1 MSTATPVSRR
11 RRLLG
16 LALATALVGPLVTPL
31 VLGGTAAPS
40 AAATLTL
47 RQPMP
52 ADAVV
57 DMVGINVHTA
67 SREHY
72 GDKARVT
79 AALRELGVRHVRDR
93 VYTNRPDQYDR
104 LRALG
109 AEGIGLNVIAGDPT
123 LAGGTPEAIVQTA
136 VRELPGMV
144 ESYEGANE
152 WNLKRR
158 PNWAAELR
166 AHQTRLYGAVR
177 ANPVHSRVPVMAP
190 ALGQREGREELG
202 SLAGIADLGNNHL
215 YMGGREPSWLVDQ
228 ELSRER
234 ALKVPNKQV
243 VVTEAGY
250 HDAMV
255 DPTTHFP
262 TPQDVSADYLP
273 RWVME
278 YAKRDALTHQVYLY
292 QLMDEGTNNAD
303 REDKFGLVRPDFTRK
318 PGFTALKNTLAL
330 FEDPGGYQPQP
341 TPLALGV
348 TSTATDV
355 QTLVTQRRDGSYVL
369 AVWRRTSSWQQKD
382 EVRLAVPAVPVT
394 LDLATAMDAA
404 VHTPTT
410 SATPRSTATRTTR
423 VNLSVGNG
431 LQVVKLTAPVSTPP
445 PTTPPPTTPPPTT
458 PPPTT
463 PPPTT
468 PPPTTPPPTTP
479 PPTSPTTPPT
489 TSPTT
494 PSTPAPSPSP
504 SPTGDVVAPSSRLA
518 LSATATGSGDLV
530 AVGAKGV
537 PNHLEWSAEE
547 GLGRP
552 RALSGQTDYAPALT
566 RAPDGSLDA
575 LVVGTNGALYSS
587 RQAAGSSS
595 WSPWTRVG
603 GALVGRP
610 AATTWPDGTL
620 QVFAAGTDR
629 AVWQTWRTPQ
639 GRWAGWHKT
648 GGLVAAGTGVSVS
661 SAPDRTLTVAV
672 HGADHA
678 VWTTGWRP
686 GGGWQRGWT
695 SLGGALLGDPA
706 VAVDGASGR
715 AVVVVRGTDHV
726 AYARDVSGPGAA
738 GWTRLGGVL
747 GGSPAVS
754 TVPGAGVDVVV
765 VAPGDRLLHL
775 TRTRGS
781 WSAWS

>member
-1 MSTATPVSRR
+1 MSTSTPHPRL

-16 LALATALVGPLVTPL
+16 LALATALVGPLVTPAL
-31 VLGGTAAPS
+31 LNGTASP
-40 AAATLTL
+40 AAATTLTL

-228 ELSRER
+228 ELTRER

-431 LQVVKLTAPVSTPP
+431 LQVVKLTAPVAVDVAIGSAPP
-445 PTTPPPTTPPPTT
+445 VTAANHTAWQPSGTAEPGAAVSVQVAAAVGTATAATTALGDGTWSVGVDVSGLPDGDLALTVGAT
-458 PPPTT
+458 
-463 PPPTT
+463 
-468 PPPTTPPPTTP
+468 
-479 PPTSPTTPPT
+479 
-489 TSPTT
+489 
-494 PSTPAPSPSP
+494 A
-504 SPTGDVVAPSSRLA
+504 PTGATSR
-518 LSATATGSGDLV
+518 ATATVAKTTRLGAPVITGSTGSTGTVSVQFD
-530 AVGAKGV
+530 APAETGGV
-537 PNHLEWSAEE
+537 P
-547 GLGRP
+547 
-552 RALSGQTDYAPALT
+552 LT
-566 RAPDGSLDA
+566 GFEATLVAPDGSSSVTA
-575 LVVGTNGALYSS
+575 LAPETRSFSAQDLPLAGTYVVSVVALNQVGTGPAASTAVATRGEARVVLTPDRYAVTGGGSVTFTGTLTDRTSGAPLAGRTVLVYS
-587 RQAAGSSS
+587 RADDG
-595 WSPWTRVG
+595 TRVRLDRG
-603 GALVGRP
+603 QVVT
-610 AATTWPDGTL
+610 AAD
-620 QVFAAGTDR
+620 
-629 AVWQTWRTPQ
+629 
-639 GRWAGWHKT
+639 
-648 GGLVAAGTGVSVS
+648 
-661 SAPDRTLTVAV
+661 
-672 HGADHA
+672 
-678 VWTTGWRP
+678 
-686 GGGWQRGWT
+686 
-695 SLGGALLGDPA
+695 
-706 VAVDGASGR
+706 
-715 AVVVVRGTDHV
+715 
-726 AYARDVSGPGAA
+726 
-738 GWTRLGGVL
+738 
-747 GGSPAVS
+747 
-754 TVPGAGVDVVV
+754 
-765 VAPGDRLLHL
+765 
-775 TRTRGS
+775 GS
-781 WSAWS
+781 WSHRHTPTAGLRYQADVLAADGYGFARSTPTRVIEAR